1 MRLFLCIVSEIA
13 RPVGQKSQLQCS
25 TDLVDIDLVENF
37 DFIDNLKKIAAT
49 NLWFFS
55 PAKARF
61 SRKFCGDQFF
71 Y

>member
-37 DFIDNLKKIAAT
+37 DLVETLKKLQQPILA
-49 NLWFFS
+49 
-55 PAKARF
+55 P
-61 SRKFCGDQFF
+61 
-71 Y
+71 